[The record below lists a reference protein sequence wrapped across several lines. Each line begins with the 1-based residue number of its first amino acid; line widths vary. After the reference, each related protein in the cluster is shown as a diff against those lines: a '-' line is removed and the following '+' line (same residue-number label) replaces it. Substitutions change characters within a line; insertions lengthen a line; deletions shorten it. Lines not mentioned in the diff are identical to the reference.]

1 MISRLKAHLLI
12 HGFAAAHGGTAFAL
26 SQVPFADTAALTAET
41 IAMVAL
47 IVKNC
52 GSGWGQ
58 ATIEAFAAQQLARFV
73 GVEIAKHGYKYIP
86 LYGNAANAV
95 TSVAIT
101 EAVGW
106 ATYEACKA
114 QAEAA

>member
-52 GSGWGQ
+52 GSGWGE

-73 GVEIAKHGYKYIP
+73 GVEI
-86 LYGNAANAV
+86 ANAV

-106 ATYEACKA
+106 ATYEACKT